1 MSLVKQ
7 ELLSLP
13 EHLSSIP
20 VFSDARVTQTFVFW
34 IVFCRLLFVL
44 LSIFFWSLCC
54 LSFFDLQIL
63 ITPWYLQNPYS
74 KFLWPWNLIFLTF
87 EYDFCTHIQK
97 TANQKFVY
105 VKGKNVLT
113 FRMWCNG
120 TKVLW
125 PDCWRVS
132 TSCPINTTS

>member
-1 MSLVKQ
+1 LARWVSLVKQ

-20 VFSDARVTQTFVFW
+20 VFSDVRVTRSFVFW

-44 LSIFFWSLCC
+44 LSFFFWPLCC
-54 LSFFDLQIL
+54 LSFDLQIL

-87 EYDFCTHIQK
+87 EYDFCAPNSQSEICVQNIQNLKCSDFPCSHVFIKTNNIGRSPTH
-97 TANQKFVY
+97 N
-105 VKGKNVLT
+105 
-113 FRMWCNG
+113 
-120 TKVLW
+120 
-125 PDCWRVS
+125 
-132 TSCPINTTS
+132 